1 MTTKVYCYHCMSYH
15 PPEAMRK
22 IMTRAGER
30 WRCVR
35 SIEGA
40 RNPPDER
47 DAFGQRQSELN
58 QAKARAIRD
67 RAAGFSQTAI

>member
-1 MTTKVYCYHCMSYH
+1 MTYH
-15 PPEAMRK
+15 PSEAMRK
-22 IMTRAGER
+22 VMTRAGER

-40 RNPPDER
+40 RNNRGER

-58 QAKARAIRD
+58 QAKARETRE
-67 RAAGFSQTAI
+67 RASLERRSPAYCY